1 MYKPGTFVDLSSD
14 DKFDSYFSPSMR
26 RLSGLDEGT
35 SYVDLEACKRSALAF
50 DEVIFGLKGMWW
62 YPFAQVIDPNT
73 GLAMSTQR
81 DGQGDHFGRQA
92 VPPPKLASSQL
103 WWDPPPSTSTTA
115 PPQPASS
122 HRTEQS
128 PHPSNDRT
136 TAASPKK
143 RKTSK
148 GGFQQSNRGFQP
160 ISNISETR

>member
-1 MYKPGTFVDLSSD
+1 MNGFDKDTSD
-14 DKFDSYFSPSMR
+14 A
-26 RLSGLDEGT
+26 
-35 SYVDLEACKRSALAF
+35 DLEACKRSALAF
-50 DEVIFGLKGMWW
+50 DEVIFGLKGTWW

-92 VPPPKLASSQL
+92 VPPLEAGQF

-160 ISNISETR
+160 ISNISETI